1 LPTFRD
7 LKTYL
12 ERDKGWEET
21 PNLSRGRRRAGDH
34 SRYRKVLPDGTVLR
48 TKVSHALG
56 DEIGPDLLGHIV
68 RDQLRTTMQHFRD
81 VLAGRASSE
90 AAAAEPMVEPIP
102 GWLVMRLIYTV
113 GMLEDDVRR
122 MSPEEARAR
131 WEAFT
136 RAENLRASEDWASN
150 CAGFAPRTP
159 VSRTARER
167 RC

>member
-12 ERDKGWEET
+12 VRDGGWEEV
-21 PNLSRGRRRAGDH
+21 PNRARGRRRVGDH
-34 SRYRKVLPDGTVLR
+34 WRYRKVLPDGTVLR

-90 AAAAEPMVEPIP
+90 AAVAEPKVEPIP
-102 GWLVMRLIYTV
+102 GWLVTMLINTV
-113 GMLEDDVRR
+113 GMREDEVRR
-122 MSPEEARAR
+122 LSPKEARAT

-136 RAENLRASEDWASN
+136 R
-150 CAGFAPRTP
+150 G
-159 VSRTARER
+159 ER
-167 RC
+167 

>member
-12 ERDKGWEET
+12 VRDGGWEEV
-21 PNLSRGRRRAGDH
+21 PNRARGRRRVGDH
-34 SRYRKVLPDGTVLR
+34 WRYRKVLPDGTVLR

-90 AAAAEPMVEPIP
+90 AAVAEPKVEPIP
-102 GWLVMRLIYTV
+102 GWLVTMLINTV
-113 GMLEDDVRR
+113 GMREDEVRR
-122 MSPEEARAR
+122 LSPEVARAK

-136 RAENLRASEDWASN
+136 R
-150 CAGFAPRTP
+150 G
-159 VSRTARER
+159 ER
-167 RC
+167 